1 MNGNDLERLAE
12 LIRVKNEA
20 DAAIAELIR
29 RPCAPGNTGEFIA
42 ARVFAITLMT
52 SGSHPGHDG
61 VSQAGPLAGK
71 RVNIKTYSRYESVLD
86 IGSHPCDA
94 DPRGGR

>member
-29 RPCAPGNTGEFIA
+29 A
-42 ARVFAITLMT
+42 AVRARQ
-52 SGSHPGHDG
+52 H
-61 VSQAGPLAGK
+61 
-71 RVNIKTYSRYESVLD
+71 R
-86 IGSHPCDA
+86 
-94 DPRGGR
+94 